1 MKQISFGFLENR
13 KKEFGGSLLLGK
25 RKSKRPLSTRHPL
38 HLVLK
43 SVEKGLFSPGNRSL
57 EALIQKTAHEFNIQ
71 LYEKALNWSHIH
83 LLIRIRSREDY
94 VKFIRALTSR
104 ITERIRKSRPQIET
118 IFALRPFTRILSWGR
133 DFKQALHYLIQNQ
146 MEARGLIKRKK
157 NQARSQQSHSDKD
170 KGKSKT
176 SNQSS
181 SSSSQEP
188 RVIQAKR

>member
-1 MKQISFGFLENR
+1 MKQISFGFLENP
-13 KKEFGGSLLLGK
+13 KKQFGGSLLLGK

-43 SVEKGLFSPGNRSL
+43 SVEKGLFSPGDRSL
-57 EALIQKTAHEFNIQ
+57 EALIQKTAYEFNIQ

-83 LLIRIRSREDY
+83 LIIRIRSREDY
-94 VKFIRALTSR
+94 IKFIRALTSR
-104 ITERIRKSRPQIET
+104 LTERIRKSRPQLKV
-118 IFALRPFTRILSWGR
+118 IFALRPFTRILAWGR

-146 MEARGLIKRKK
+146 LEARGLIKRKK
-157 NQARSQQSHSDKD
+157 GQTRSQQSRSD

-181 SSSSQEP
+181 SSQEP
-188 RVIQAKR
+188 